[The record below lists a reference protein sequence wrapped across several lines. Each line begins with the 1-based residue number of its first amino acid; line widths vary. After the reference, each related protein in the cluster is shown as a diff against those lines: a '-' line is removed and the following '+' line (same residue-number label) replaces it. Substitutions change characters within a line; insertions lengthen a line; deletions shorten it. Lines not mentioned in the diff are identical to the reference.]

1 MSAVH
6 VGPVHFGKQRIHL
19 HQSLVDH
26 LTYGPQRMIGWNE
39 VFQVAHRKQTFGEG
53 VGSAHRDYLAYVW

>member
-26 LTYGPQRMIGWNE
+26 LYGPHSMITWHK
-39 VFQVAHRKQTFGEG
+39 VFPVSRRKQAFGEG

>member
-19 HQSLVDH
+19 YQGLVDH
-26 LTYGPQRMIGWNE
+26 LAYGPQRMISWNK
-39 VFQVAHRKQTFGEG
+39 VFQMAHRGQAFGEG
-53 VGSAHRDYLAYVW
+53 VGSAHGDYLAYVG